1 MENNYGNQI
10 MFQSF
15 LLIVLLTL
23 NLFAT
28 QAPYKIKAKQY
39 GDIVKVKAR
48 IVNPMLNEILAKK
61 KNTEADYLVHIVA
74 KVGGHI
80 VYDAKIGASWS
91 QNPIF
96 KFSYRYVGHGDKITI
111 KATDNKGKITT
122 GKALI
127 KKSSFKGK
135 ADKGISIETPR
146 HTAVQKKVN
155 LNDRSAKTITGKIHI
170 TVPKVSSNPSAIPVK
185 IKTDLPL
192 VSMQVYSDGNI
203 DPLVADFSITQN
215 TPIDY
220 SFKMRSFQPCAILV
234 VMGEGKDGK
243 LYRDS
248 VTLSTGYNCEKYKL
262 INCDD
267 LAGNLDK
274 RICSDLN
281 LAFLERQLTTYYE
294 KLIRKKYLRVSR
306 KVLIGQEK
314 WKADRKKYCPALG
327 TECLKQYY
335 QNRIDQLQDIY
346 EEKSIPMQ
354 FPDKSCGS
362 FGDIDFSSNIQ
373 IFAGGS
379 YGGKNIKYQ
388 IDKSGHSSTI
398 FDVTVNSPDKP
409 VGLILG
415 SYGPS
420 VWHIHR
426 TKGTKIEGVV
436 AYGLLRQVVA
446 GLPKN
451 TPILDGSNGKK
462 CDKYNDFG
470 LYFNKPRDAFFQKR
484 INQKSQQLFDRNI
497 TEIYRAK
504 RGDLTLGKPIH
515 PDVKLY
521 SSTETTPESFA
532 DQSELPA
539 GKAGLQVLIKKGKIR
554 KLTKADKERWA
565 QKKLAYYKAQVKA
578 SGEKLSSMSLKGK
591 YNAFLP
597 KYIMDGFM
605 ILDKIT
611 IPKGSRA
618 TFFVPE
624 GATYPKIAWNDR
636 PAIFEFDT
644 LTCNSQL
651 GCGNLLPF
659 QKKIVKKRSSNPHC
673 QFKNASLPENLTI
686 IAINGGDRKLSGHA
700 IDKSGYE
707 AVEHDI
713 IINMPNKPIALLLSN
728 REPTIWNIKWTAGTQ
743 IKSVFATGRYRQ
755 VVVGLPKTTAL
766 ASSVHADK
774 DYDCYLSDASCRR
787 VDIIDRFSWKVY
799 SKDIAQC
806 YEVNKKGK
814 VTIGDPIS
822 TSTTLHTSTDIPAST
837 FYTDKKPSAGKAGIE
852 YLLKQGKIRYTTKAD
867 LDLWA
872 LKRYRRFLHS
882 PEARKPIINTNT
894 AAKTVESFKLK
905 MFLHTVYVILEKIT
919 IPPGSSA
926 DWFVPENI
934 PYPDGSIKNRSTVY
948 NFNTLTCKGLMFCK

>member
-1 MENNYGNQI
+1 

-15 LLIVLLTL
+15 LLIGLLTL

-28 QAPYKIKAKQY
+28 QVPHKIKAKQY

-48 IVNPMLNEILAKK
+48 IISPMLNESLAKRK
-61 KNTEADYLVHIVA
+61 DTEPDYLTHIIA

-80 VYDAKIGASWS
+80 VYDAKIGSSWS
-91 QNPIF
+91 QNPLF
-96 KFSYRYVGHGDKITI
+96 KFSYRYAGYGDKVSIET
-111 KATDNKGKITT
+111 TDNKGKITT

-127 KKSSFKGK
+127 KKSSFNGK
-135 ADKGISIETPR
+135 VDKSTNSTTVKRIV
-146 HTAVQKKVN
+146 VQKKVD
-155 LNDRSAKTITGKIHI
+155 LNDKSIQTIAGKIHI
-170 TVPKVSSNPSAIPVK
+170 TVPKVSSNPTSIPVR
-185 IKTDLPL
+185 IKTDLSL
-192 VSMQVYSDGNI
+192 VSMQVYSDSSI
-203 DPLVADFSITQN
+203 DPLIADFLIAQN
-215 TPIDY
+215 NPIDY
-220 SFKMRSFQPCAILV
+220 SFRIRSSQPCAILV
-234 VMGEGKDGK
+234 VLGRGKDGE

-248 VTLSTGYNCEKYKL
+248 VSISTGYNCEKYKL
-262 INCDD
+262 VNCDD
-267 LAGNLDK
+267 LADSLDR

-294 KLIRKKYLRVSR
+294 KLIRKKYLRTSR
-306 KVLIGQEK
+306 KVLLGQEK

-335 QNRIDQLQDIY
+335 QNRINHLQGIY

-446 GLPKN
+446 GLPKD
-451 TPILDGSNGKK
+451 TPILDGSNGRK

-470 LYFNKPRDAFFQKR
+470 LYFDKPRDDFFQKR

-497 TEIYRAK
+497 SKIYRAK
-504 RGDLTLGKPIH
+504 RGNLALGKPIRTNT
-515 PDVKLY
+515 KLY
-521 SSTETTPESFA
+521 SSIETSPESFA

-539 GKAGLQVLIKKGKIR
+539 GQAGLKVLIKKGKIR

-565 QKKLAYYKAQVKA
+565 QKKLAYYKAQVKV
-578 SGEKLSSMSLKGK
+578 SGGKLSSMSLKGK

-624 GATYPKIAWNDR
+624 GIAYPKTAWNDR

-713 IINMPNKPIALLLSN
+713 TINMPNKPIALLLSN
-728 REPTIWNIKWTAGTQ
+728 REPTIWNIRWTADTQ

-755 VVVGLPKTTAL
+755 AVAGLPKTTAL

-799 SKDIAQC
+799 GKDIAQC
-806 YEVNKKGK
+806 YDVDKKGK
-814 VTIGDPIS
+814 VTIGDPVSIS
-822 TSTTLHTSTDIPAST
+822 TSLHTSTDIPANT

-872 LKRYRRFLHS
+872 LKRYKKYLYS
-882 PEARKPIINTNT
+882 NAAYNPMINTNT
-894 AAKTVESFKLK
+894 TGKTVESFKLK
-905 MFLHTVYVILEKIT
+905 TFLHTVYVILEKIT

-926 DWFVPENI
+926 DWFVPENV

-948 NFNTLTCKGLMFCK
+948 DFNTLTCRGLMFCK